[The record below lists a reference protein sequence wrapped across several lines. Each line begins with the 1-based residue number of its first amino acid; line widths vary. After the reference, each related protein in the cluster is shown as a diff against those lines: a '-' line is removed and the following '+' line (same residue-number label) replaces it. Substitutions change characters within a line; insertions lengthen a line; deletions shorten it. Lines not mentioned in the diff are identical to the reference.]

1 LVHRRRSRIDGKK
14 LPPQLAELQLDIA
27 GLGRQQRITGA
38 VAPVSPNIGTFV
50 ALGAD
55 HFGRVGVDQR
65 LQHEFD
71 TLADDIDIATGADR
85 VQ

>member
-1 LVHRRRSRIDGKK
+1 LGIFNSTSPALVASNGSRAP
-14 LPPQLAELQLDIA
+14 L
-27 GLGRQQRITGA
+27 RQ
-38 VAPVSPNIGTFV
+38 FV

-55 HFGRVGVDQR
+55 HVGRLGIDQR